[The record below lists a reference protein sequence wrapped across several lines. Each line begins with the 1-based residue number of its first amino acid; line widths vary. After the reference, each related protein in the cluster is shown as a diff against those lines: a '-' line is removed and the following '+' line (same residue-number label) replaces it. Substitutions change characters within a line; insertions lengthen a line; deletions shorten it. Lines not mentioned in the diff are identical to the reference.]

1 MDINYVKQV
10 MKEKKITQIQLSE
23 LSGIPIQTLRKI
35 FAGYTPNPRIDTV
48 DAIEKAL
55 GLKSEQPQE
64 VSPKVK
70 ELVNL
75 LMQFDDKALEDAL
88 SVIKIIAKK

>member
-1 MDINYVKQV
+1 MDILLWKQKK
-10 MKEKKITQIQLSE
+10 KELKLTNQGISDI
-23 LSGIPIQTLRKI
+23 SGVPKRTVEDI
-35 FAGYTPNPRIDTV
+35 FAGVTKFPRSDTV

-55 GLKSEQPQE
+55 GLKIEQPQE

>member
-1 MDINYVKQV
+1 MNLELWKKAK
-10 MKEKKITQIQLSE
+10 KEKKLTIEDISRLSN
-23 LSGIPIQTLRKI
+23 IPKGSVQNI
-35 FAGYTPNPRIDTV
+35 FCGYVPNPRSDTV

-70 ELVNL
+70 ELVDL
-75 LMQFDDKALEDAL
+75 LMQLDDKALEDAL

>member
-1 MDINYVKQV
+1 MDINNVKQV
-10 MKEKKITQIQLSE
+10 MKEKKITQLELSN
-23 LSGIPIQTLRKI
+23 LSGIPLQTLKCI
-35 FAGYTPNPRIDTV
+35 FTGRTPNPRIDTV
-48 DAIEKAL
+48 EAIEKAL

>member
-1 MDINYVKQV
+1 MDIELWKRIK
-10 MKEKKITQIQLSE
+10 KERKLTLKDISDLSNIPKRTVDDIF
-23 LSGIPIQTLRKI
+23 SGKT
-35 FAGYTPNPRIDTV
+35 TNPRSDTV

-55 GLKSEQPQE
+55 GISNEQDYNL
-64 VSPKVK
+64 SPKGK

-75 LMQFDDKALEDAL
+75 LMGLDDKQLEDAL